1 MRLDA
6 PRVAERLVGDDFCAD
21 GLAGIGGRE
30 LVDQREGEAGEM
42 TEVLVEVLEEKQ
54 GSLRV
59 AGWAKAVRLPAEG
72 AESLARERT
81 EVVVAAFGTRTS
93 DASDARTTLVA

>member
-21 GLAGIGGRE
+21 GLAGSGGRE

-42 TEVLVEVLEEKQ
+42 PEVLVEVLEEKQ

-59 AGWAKAVRLPAEG
+59 TGWAKAVRLPAEG